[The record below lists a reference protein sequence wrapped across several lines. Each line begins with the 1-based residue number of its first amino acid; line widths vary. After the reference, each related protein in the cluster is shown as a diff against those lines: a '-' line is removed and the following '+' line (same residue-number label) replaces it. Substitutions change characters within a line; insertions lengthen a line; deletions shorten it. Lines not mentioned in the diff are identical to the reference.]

1 MDYRKLNK
9 VTWKDHFL
17 LEFLDQML
25 DRLAGLVYYC
35 FLDAYSGY
43 NQILIAPKDQEKT
56 TFTGLYG
63 TFAFSMC
70 LDNLDKV
77 LARCEEANLLL
88 EKDAKFVFKDDCMK
102 AFELLKYKLTAI
114 PIITAPNWS
123 LPFELMCNASDVA
136 VGAVLGQ
143 RTNKIFHLVYYDS
156 KTMDDTQVNYM
167 NEMLLTTIIEID
179 IFNVW
184 GIDFMG
190 PFVSSCGNT
199 YILVAVNYVSKLVE
213 AVTFP
218 NDEARSVVAS

>member
-1 MDYRKLNK
+1 MVDDFLEVFMDSFSI
-9 VTWKDHFL
+9 VGIL
-17 LEFLDQML
+17 LKC
-25 DRLAGLVYYC
+25 VWT
-35 FLDAYSGY
+35 
-43 NQILIAPKDQEKT
+43 ILIKYWHVVKRPTWPRGVLPSVHQG
-56 TFTGLYG
+56 FL
-63 TFAFSMC
+63 
-70 LDNLDKV
+70 KV
-77 LARCEEANLLL
+77 VNPLCKLL

-143 RTNKIFHLVYYDS
+143 RTNKIFHLVYYAS